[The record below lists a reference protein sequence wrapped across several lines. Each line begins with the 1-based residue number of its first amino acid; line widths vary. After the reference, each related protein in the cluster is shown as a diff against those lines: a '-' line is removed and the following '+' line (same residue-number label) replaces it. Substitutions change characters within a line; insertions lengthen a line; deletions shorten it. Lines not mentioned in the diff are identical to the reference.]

1 MQLKGC
7 KKINQLKPDV
17 VFLDIQMPQISG
29 IELLS
34 MLDPET
40 MPEVVFVT
48 AYDQYALQA
57 FEDNA
62 FDYLLKPVD
71 TERLAKTVQRL
82 LRQHKKSDYSPL
94 TQPSLDQI
102 PCTGLNRI
110 VLLPINE
117 VEFAYSDISGVNVQT
132 AQQKR
137 DQSIDLEGVG
147 RENRVSALPSPV
159 LGEFES
165 DSRNKTVR
173 KRAGGDDHSCWP

>member
-1 MQLKGC
+1 
-7 KKINQLKPDV
+7 
-17 VFLDIQMPQISG
+17 MPQISG

-40 MPEVVFVT
+40 MLEVVFVT

-82 LRQHKKSDYSPL
+82 LRQHKKSDYSPVA
-94 TQPSLDQI
+94 QPSLDPI
-102 PCTGLNRI
+102 HCTGLNRI
-110 VLLPINE
+110 VLQPINE
-117 VEFAYSDISGVNVQT
+117 VEFAYSDISGVNVRT

-137 DQSIDLEGVG
+137 
-147 RENRVSALPSPV
+147 PV
-159 LGEFES
+159 
-165 DSRNKTVR
+165 N
-173 KRAGGDDHSCWP
+173 

>member
-1 MQLKGC
+1 M
-7 KKINQLKPDV
+7 
-17 VFLDIQMPQISG
+17 
-29 IELLS
+29 
-34 MLDPET
+34 
-40 MPEVVFVT
+40 
-48 AYDQYALQA
+48 
-57 FEDNA
+57 
-62 FDYLLKPVD
+62 VD

-132 AQQKR
+132 AQQKATS
-137 DQSIDLEGVG
+137 QLTLKVLE
-147 RENRVSALPSPV
+147 ENRVSALPSPV